1 MIRQRPRRAKALI
14 LATCAALSLGAC
26 DTVGGWFGNSE
37 NPPLPG
43 KRIAVLANDQRIEVD
58 IDGGAKGSPVSIG
71 PARANA
77 SWPQAG
83 GTPDHA
89 MGHLALSD
97 APREAWRID
106 IGAGSS
112 DNQVILGTPV
122 IDGGSLI
129 TIDAEGD
136 VRAFD
141 ATTGAGRWSTATRP
155 ENERGDAPGGGVAIA
170 GGRVFVGTGYAETLA
185 LDAATGAVVWRKRVS
200 GPVRGAPTVVDGRV
214 YALTLDNQVIAM
226 SADDGALLWTHRGII
241 ESAGLLG
248 ANSVAV
254 ADGVV
259 VAPYSSG
266 EIYGLRAENGQVVW
280 QESLGA
286 VRALGALSALSDIRG
301 LPVIDRGV
309 IFAISHAGR
318 LVAVDERTGFR
329 LWERDIAGMQTPM
342 PAGDELYVV
351 TTDARV
357 VALKRDT
364 GLVRWVVQ
372 LERYEN
378 PEDRVDPIAWA
389 GPALA
394 GGRLW
399 LTGSNGEMV
408 ALSPTDGT
416 EIGRTGLSGET
427 FLPPVIAGGMMY
439 VLDDRGTLTAYR

>member
-1 MIRQRPRRAKALI
+1 MIRQSHRRTKALI
-14 LATCAALSLGAC
+14 LATCAALTLGAC
-26 DTVGGWFGNSE
+26 DTVGGWFGESE

-43 KRIAVLANDQRIEVD
+43 KRIAVLTNDQRIEVD
-58 IDGGAKGSPVSIG
+58 VDGGAKGSPASVG

-89 MGHLALSD
+89 MGHLALSN

-112 DNQVILGTPV
+112 DSQVILGTPV
-122 IDGGSLI
+122 IDNGTLV

-141 ATTGAGRWSTATRP
+141 ARTGSQRWSTSTRP
-155 ENERGDAPGGGVAIA
+155 PDERGDAPGGGVAIA

-185 LDAATGAVVWRKRVS
+185 LDANTGAIVWRKRIS
-200 GPVRGAPTVVDGRV
+200 GPMRGGPTVVDGRV
-214 YALTLDNQVIAM
+214 FSLTLDNQVVAM

-286 VRALGALSALSDIRG
+286 VRSLGALSSLSDIRG

-342 PAGDELYVV
+342 AAGEELFVV

-372 LERYEN
+372 LKRYEN

-389 GPALA
+389 GPVLA
-394 GGRLW
+394 GGNLW
-399 LTGSNGEMV
+399 LTSSDGAMV
-408 ALSPTDGT
+408 ALSPTDGA
-416 EIGRTGLSGET
+416 EVGRIALSGET
-427 FLPPVIAGGMMY
+427 FLPPVVADGTMY
-439 VLDDRGTLTAYR
+439 VLNDDGTLTAYR